1 MVKGSGKI
9 KITNNKDNKQ
19 DSLLNNFLG
28 VKLWLFT
35 IQFREGGGGADPRTA
50 AGTVKLYLS
59 SLDGE
64 NFLLK
69 LTYKNV
75 SKLFRFDRWSSSLSF

>member
-35 IQFREGGGGADPRTA
+35 IQFREGGGGQTPELLPALLNFISPRLME
-50 AGTVKLYLS
+50 KI
-59 SLDGE
+59 
-64 NFLLK
+64 FC
-69 LTYKNV
+69 
-75 SKLFRFDRWSSSLSF
+75 